1 MADAMRPILLPC
13 HGASSR
19 GVEAAE
25 VASRL
30 VSHGLVE
37 VIEDIEQIVAA
48 ARGGREVIA
57 LDACAASCQARLLDA
72 RGLGTLRTLT
82 LSDEG
87 PSGSDVGDATSVGE
101 LEAATSPPK
110 RTRRTLSVPTGEL
123 SGRRS
128 HSHEDYLLAL
138 DTLTSPVVECG
149 AIVDSPTLAAHVAQ
163 ILGISRPA
171 AGETLARLEEE
182 GFIRRGVHK
191 DVLLTVSG
199 RREADRIL
207 RKQRILECF
216 AVETL
221 GYPIDEC
228 FERAREISLGF
239 AEETLGRVWA
249 ALGHPARCP
258 HGWPVDP
265 ARSRIETRGLFVLSA
280 AHADADVTVE
290 RLDEMSGERL
300 RALLAAGIEPGRSL
314 HAVSVNPAAGM
325 VGFAAADEQAA
336 ISVLLAGSVLV
347 RAS

>member
-1 MADAMRPILLPC
+1 M
-13 HGASSR
+13 
-19 GVEAAE
+19 
-25 VASRL
+25 
-30 VSHGLVE
+30 
-37 VIEDIEQIVAA
+37 
-48 ARGGREVIA
+48 
-57 LDACAASCQARLLDA
+57 
-72 RGLGTLRTLT
+72 
-82 LSDEG
+82 
-87 PSGSDVGDATSVGE
+87 
-101 LEAATSPPK
+101 
-110 RTRRTLSVPTGEL
+110 SVPTGEL

-191 DVLLTVSG
+191 DVLLTVPG

-221 GYPIDEC
+221 GYPVDEC
-228 FERAREISLGF
+228 FERAREISAGF
-239 AEETLGRVWA
+239 DDDTLGRVWA
-249 ALGHPARCP
+249 ALGRPVRCP

-265 ARSRIETRGLFVLSA
+265 ARSRIETRGLFALSA
-280 AHADADVTVE
+280 AHPEADVRVE

-300 RALLAAGIEPGRSL
+300 RALLDAGIEPGRCLS
-314 HAVSVNPAAGM
+314 AVSVNPAAGM
-325 VGFAAADEQAA
+325 VRFATATANEPKA
-336 ISVLLAGSVLV
+336 ISLVLAGSVLV
-347 RAS
+347 RAAAA

>member
-1 MADAMRPILLPC
+1 MVDATLPIVLPC

-19 GVEAAE
+19 GVDAAD
-25 VASRL
+25 VAATL
-30 VSHGLVE
+30 ASHGLAEIV
-37 VIEDIEQIVAA
+37 EDIEQIVAA
-48 ARGGREVIA
+48 ARTGREVIA
-57 LDACAASCQARLLDA
+57 LDACSAACGARLLDA
-72 RGLGTLRTLT
+72 RGVQTLRALT
-82 LSDEG
+82 LAENGVAARTASE
-87 PSGSDVGDATSVGE
+87 ATSLGE
-101 LEAATSPPK
+101 LEAATSPVR
-110 RTRRTLSVPTGEL
+110 RTRRSVPVLTREL
-123 SGRRS
+123 SGKRS

-171 AGETLARLEEE
+171 AGETLARLEDE

-221 GYPIDEC
+221 GYPLDEC

-239 AEETLGRVWA
+239 DEETLDRVWS
-249 ALGHPARCP
+249 ALGRPPRCP

-265 ARSRIETRGLFVLSA
+265 ARSRIETRGLFALSSTP
-280 AHADADVTVE
+280 ADANVKVE
-290 RLDEMSGERL
+290 RLDEMSGDRL
-300 RALLAAGIEPGRSL
+300 RALLEAGIEPGRPLSTV
-314 HAVSVNPAAGM
+314 AVNSAAGM
-325 VGFAAADEQAA
+325 VAFDTADEQRA
-336 ISVLLAGSVLV
+336 ISLVLAGSVLV
-347 RAS
+347 RAA

>member
-19 GVEAAE
+19 GVEAAD

-30 VSHGLVE
+30 AGHGLVE
-37 VIEDIEQIVAA
+37 VVEDIEQIVAA
-48 ARGGREVIA
+48 ARTGREVIA

-72 RGLGTLRTLT
+72 RGVATLRTLA
-82 LSDEG
+82 LSDER
-87 PSGSDVGDATSVGE
+87 PAGSDVGDATSVGE
-101 LEAATSPPK
+101 LEAATSLPK
-110 RTRRTLSVPTGEL
+110 RTRRAMSIPTGEL

-221 GYPIDEC
+221 GYPVDEC

-265 ARSRIETRGLFVLSA
+265 TRSRIETRGLFALSA
-280 AHADADVTVE
+280 AHADANVTVE

-300 RALLAAGIEPGRSL
+300 RALLEAGIEPGRSL
-314 HAVSVNPAAGM
+314 RAVSVNPAAGM
-325 VGFAAADEQAA
+325 VGFAAASEQGA
-336 ISVLLAGSVLV
+336 ISLLLAGSVLV